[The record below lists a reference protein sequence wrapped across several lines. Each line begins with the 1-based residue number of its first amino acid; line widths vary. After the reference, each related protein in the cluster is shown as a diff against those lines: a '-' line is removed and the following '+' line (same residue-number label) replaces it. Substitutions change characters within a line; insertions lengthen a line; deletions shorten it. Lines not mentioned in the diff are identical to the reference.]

1 MLKFSLLVSF
11 FSPPFLDLSNSTK
24 MINPFFWKK
33 VDGHTF
39 MYSILKRLDRLYQ
52 VGSISLN
59 SVFIVLIFLF
69 LLDLIS
75 FFSLTYF
82 AFISYSSKA
91 LSLFLFLFINFR
103 FWVDYETIYT
113 FIKPSSNNLY
123 NNDNSNNFID
133 TNIILIIIL
142 YSLFSFLI
150 YKIKLYY
157 NQKGL
162 LSCSKKNEE
171 ILF

>member
-1 MLKFSLLVSF
+1 MFKVSLLVSF

-103 FWVDYETIYT
+103 FWVDEELLI
-113 FIKPSSNNLY
+113 
-123 NNDNSNNFID
+123 
-133 TNIILIIIL
+133 NIFYI
-142 YSLFSFLI
+142 
-150 YKIKLYY
+150 
-157 NQKGL
+157 
-162 LSCSKKNEE
+162 
-171 ILF
+171 